1 MVYRS
6 GGKEM
11 RRKEMEERRKE
22 ERGGRKERAGIEVKG
37 GKGRKEG
44 EESCVSKECKLITAG
59 TRKNVRFKEL

>member
-1 MVYRS
+1 
-6 GGKEM
+6 
-11 RRKEMEERRKE
+11 MEERRKE